1 MIDVERFKK
10 IDAIFQQA
18 LDLDPGERL
27 LYISQACGG
36 DESLL
41 KEVEYLL
48 GSDKRGLEI
57 LNIPAFEM
65 AAPLMAKDRPELS
78 AGERLGHYRIVSLLG
93 AGGMAQVYLAEDTR
107 LGRKVALKLLP
118 ISLIRIDS
126 RLRRFQREARAA
138 SALNHPNILT
148 IYDISEVEGRHL
160 IATEYIEGETLRQ
173 RIKHENLT
181 LEECLEISRQVA
193 NALSAAHQANI
204 VHRDIKPEN
213 IMLRRD
219 GLVKVLDFGLA
230 KLVDWEPPLADASVV
245 VQGKVERQLPADD
258 KSVVDRGNRMNT
270 EAGLLVGTLPYMS
283 PEQLRGDPLDAQTD
297 IFSLGVVM
305 YEMVAGRTPFEG
317 ASSDELIAAILN
329 NEPEA
334 LPTENLS
341 SGVYKL
347 KLIVDKTLC
356 KNKEDRYQTAT
367 DLLADLHNLQQ
378 EAVQGSRLEGL
389 IESYPRNGRTENEK
403 STRWVRNTK
412 ILIACLLLS
421 VFSAALLYF
430 LLANNQRAKP
440 ATERKSLAVLPFKP
454 IGDDPVDEYLRI
466 GIADNLITKIS
477 NLRQMIVRPTGA
489 VMKYIV
495 EDQDPILVGQ
505 ELGVDIVLDGRIR
518 RIGDNYRVMAQLWRV
533 SDRAIISEYECDEQC
548 SSIFD
553 LEELISDQVVK
564 ALVTK
569 LASDEQQFL
578 TKRYTNNK
586 EALDLYMKGRY
597 QWLKRT
603 GAGFDQA
610 IKNFQQA
617 IEADENYAPAYA
629 GLADSYSLMT
639 SNSIPSYVGLANARS
654 AAVRALEID
663 DDLAEAH
670 TSLAYVRMYFEWD
683 WPGAEKEFKRA
694 MELKPNYT
702 TALQWY
708 AYALACIGRSDEAIS
723 TMKSALEIDPFS
735 IVTNA
740 DLAII
745 YSYTR
750 RYDEAREQVRKILE
764 MESSKEFPKGPLMEV
779 YVATGMYKEYM
790 DEYFNRK
797 AIAKATPEEIARIRE
812 IYEVWGWSRFRQ
824 HELAEVLE
832 RAKTIF
838 VSPTQIARRYAEM
851 GDKEKTLEWL
861 EKGYREHEKWMMS
874 LNAYSSFDPLRSDP
888 RFQDLLR
895 RVALPQ

>member
-18 LDLDPGERL
+18 LDLDPGERP
-27 LYISQACGG
+27 LYISEACSG
-36 DESLL
+36 DESLR

-48 GSDKRGLEI
+48 GSDKRDLEI

-173 RIKHENLT
+173 RIKHANLT

-230 KLVDWEPPLADASVV
+230 KLVDWEAPRADASVV
-245 VQGKVERQLPADD
+245 VQGKVERQLPAD
-258 KSVVDRGNRMNT
+258 KGVVDRGNRLNT

-297 IFSLGVVM
+297 IFSLGVVI

-317 ASSDELIAAILN
+317 ASNDELIAAILN

-334 LPTENLS
+334 LPENLS
-341 SGVYKL
+341 SEVYKL
-347 KLIVDKTLC
+347 KQIVDKTLC
-356 KNKEDRYQTAT
+356 KNKEERYQTAT
-367 DLLADLHNLQQ
+367 DLLADLQNLQQ
-378 EAVQGSRLEGL
+378 EAVQRSRLEGS

-421 VFSAALLYF
+421 VFSAMLLYF
-430 LLANNQRAKP
+430 LLVYNQRAKP
-440 ATERKSLAVLPFKP
+440 ATGRKSLAVLPFKS
-454 IGDDPVDEYLRI
+454 IVDDPADEYLRI

-477 NLRQMIVRPTGA
+477 NLRQMIVRPIGA
-489 VMKYIV
+489 VMKYTV

-533 SDRAIISEYECDEQC
+533 SDHAILSSYECDEQC

-553 LEELISDQVVK
+553 LEELISDKVVK

-586 EALDLYMKGRY
+586 KALDLYMMGRY

-610 IKNFQQA
+610 IKNFQHA
-617 IEADENYAPAYA
+617 IEADENFAPAYA

-639 SNSIPSYVGLANARS
+639 SNSMSSYVGLANARS

-708 AYALACIGRSDEAIS
+708 AYALACIGRADEAIS
-723 TMKSALEIDPFS
+723 TMKSALEIDPHS
-735 IVTNA
+735 IVTNI

-745 YSYTR
+745 YSWTR
-750 RYDEAREQVRKILE
+750 RYDEARGQVRKILE
-764 MESSKEFPKGPLMEV
+764 MEPNKGGFKGSLMEV
-779 YVATGMYKEYM
+779 CVATDMYDEYM

-797 AIAKATPEEIARIRE
+797 ALAKAPPDEVARIRE
-812 IYEVWGWSRFRQ
+812 IYEVWGWRRFRQ

-832 RAKTIF
+832 RAKKTF
-838 VSPTQIARRYAEM
+838 VSPTKIAGRYAEL
-851 GDKEKTLEWL
+851 GDNEKALEWL
-861 EKGYREHEKWMMS
+861 DKGYREHEKWMMT
-874 LNAYSSFDPLRSDP
+874 LNVDSSFDGVRSDP

-895 RVALPQ
+895 RVGLPQRS

>member
-27 LYISQACGG
+27 LYISQACSG

-48 GSDKRGLEI
+48 GSDKRDLEI
-57 LNIPAFEM
+57 LNSPAFEM
-65 AAPLMAKDRPELS
+65 AAPLMAQDRPELS

-297 IFSLGVVM
+297 IFSLGVVI

-317 ASSDELIAAILN
+317 ASNDELIAAILN

-334 LPTENLS
+334 LPENLS
-341 SGVYKL
+341 SGVYKI

-430 LLANNQRAKP
+430 LLANNRRAKP
-440 ATERKSLAVLPFKP
+440 ATERKLLAVLPFKP

-466 GIADNLITKIS
+466 GIAF
-477 NLRQMIVRPTGA
+477 G
-489 VMKYIV
+489 
-495 EDQDPILVGQ
+495 
-505 ELGVDIVLDGRIR
+505 
-518 RIGDNYRVMAQLWRV
+518 
-533 SDRAIISEYECDEQC
+533 
-548 SSIFD
+548 
-553 LEELISDQVVK
+553 
-564 ALVTK
+564 
-569 LASDEQQFL
+569 
-578 TKRYTNNK
+578 
-586 EALDLYMKGRY
+586 
-597 QWLKRT
+597 
-603 GAGFDQA
+603 
-610 IKNFQQA
+610 
-617 IEADENYAPAYA
+617 
-629 GLADSYSLMT
+629 
-639 SNSIPSYVGLANARS
+639 
-654 AAVRALEID
+654 
-663 DDLAEAH
+663 
-670 TSLAYVRMYFEWD
+670 
-683 WPGAEKEFKRA
+683 
-694 MELKPNYT
+694 
-702 TALQWY
+702 
-708 AYALACIGRSDEAIS
+708 
-723 TMKSALEIDPFS
+723 
-735 IVTNA
+735 
-740 DLAII
+740 
-745 YSYTR
+745 
-750 RYDEAREQVRKILE
+750 
-764 MESSKEFPKGPLMEV
+764 
-779 YVATGMYKEYM
+779 
-790 DEYFNRK
+790 
-797 AIAKATPEEIARIRE
+797 
-812 IYEVWGWSRFRQ
+812 
-824 HELAEVLE
+824 
-832 RAKTIF
+832 
-838 VSPTQIARRYAEM
+838 
-851 GDKEKTLEWL
+851 
-861 EKGYREHEKWMMS
+861 
-874 LNAYSSFDPLRSDP
+874 
-888 RFQDLLR
+888 
-895 RVALPQ
+895 